1 MAEARTHPYKVFVSH
16 GSDDLWV
23 AAQISKELRYL
34 DVSPFL
40 DQTDI
45 PLGTPDFQ
53 KVIHN
58 EISLADELIALFT
71 PWSALRSWVWIE
83 IGAAWWRKIP
93 ILAVFTAS
101 SPPPTFRIATA
112 VSRCWRPCSVCF
124 PFSGNCSPT
133 APIRGRSFIGPIA
146 HPTSPAPRR
155 NRQGTMSGTILR
167 RRDRTA
173 RPPRVEHYSSA
184 VNTQVRTQQGIGT
197 PTPTRCPP
205 KRSRAS

>member
-58 EISLADELIALFT
+58 EISLAHELIALFT

-93 ILAVFTAS
+93 ILAVFYGMKLEDLDTS
-101 SPPPTFRIATA
+101 GQGRA
-112 VSRCWRPCSVCF
+112 V
-124 PFSGNCSPT
+124 
-133 APIRGRSFIGPIA
+133 
-146 HPTSPAPRR
+146 
-155 NRQGTMSGTILR
+155 L
-167 RRDRTA
+167 
-173 RPPRVEHYSSA
+173 EHTNNIQLDEFENYLF
-184 VNTQVRTQQGIGT
+184 QLKERL
-197 PTPTRCPP
+197 P
-205 KRSRAS
+205 